1 MASLAHAMA
10 METDKLQAD
19 IIEADEFPHLARQFA
34 VQAVPKTIIN
44 QTVEVLGSVTEQEL
58 LQRLL
63 AVAGREDLLEKF
75 SSPQTVGAIGG
86 PTTMMSNRMS

>member
-1 MASLAHAMA
+1 MAHAMA
-10 METDKLQAD
+10 METNNIQAD
-19 IIEADEFPHLARQFA
+19 IIEADEFPNLARQFA

-63 AVAGREDLLEKF
+63 VAAGREDLIEKF
-75 SSPQTVGAIGG
+75 SVPRGAGAIGG
-86 PTTMMSNRMS
+86 PTSMMHNRR

>member
-44 QTVEVLGSVTEQEL
+44 QTVEDTSLYPEL
-58 LQRLL
+58 P
-63 AVAGREDLLEKF
+63 AGELSGEKF
-75 SSPQTVGAIGG
+75 DFFQVGF
-86 PTTMMSNRMS
+86 